1 MVGYRY
7 HLAHLT
13 FILALVLL
21 GCETLPP
28 QPDKTAVYH
37 TANETLTEEN
47 IELNDFFDKMIIEDI
62 KSGEYYMNNKT
73 IQWQNN

>member
-1 MVGYRY
+1 MPALFKNLSYT
-7 HLAHLT
+7 L
-13 FILALVLL
+13 ILALVLL
-21 GCETLPP
+21 GCQTL

-47 IELNDFFDKMIIEDI
+47 TELNDFFDKMIIEDI
-62 KSGEYYMNNKT
+62 KSGEYYMNNKI